1 MLSKPLELFALNGV
15 LGAGYLSSA
24 PRISTVQLYCSEST
38 PVTTYTVVPTT
49 LWTHVEPSIG
59 LICSCQPVNGDFF
72 QNFCFLAAGRERS
85 TDIGATRYYPSA
97 YVSHFAISTGSS
109 LPSIDYHHLNMKAAV
124 QE

>member
-1 MLSKPLELFALNGV
+1 MASWGQDIFHLLRE
-15 LGAGYLSSA
+15 YLPYSY
-24 PRISTVQLYCSEST
+24 IVQNQP